1 MPKPSGLTVA
11 APETTWSLIP
21 SFGYGVV
28 GVRPEDAR
36 RVRLVLAEERLG
48 LRAVGAGRR
57 LEPVAGERVVARRRA
72 PSRRARCVGRVAS
85 SPHAQVLRNHS
96 VGSTSSVASSGPWF
110 STSIRISTSV
120 GEAFA

>member
-28 GVRPEDAR
+28 ASEPKTRGG
-36 RVRLVLAEERLG
+36 VRLVLAEERLG
-48 LRAVGAGRR
+48 RLAVGAGRA
-57 LEPVAGERVVARRRA
+57 LEPVAGERVVGDAEGRAVALDPRTVGAALRRPRV
-72 PSRRARCVGRVAS
+72 PEPERRQHVQRRLV
-85 SPHAQVLRNHS
+85 
-96 VGSTSSVASSGPWF
+96 GPWF
-110 STSIRISTSV
+110 SISIRASTSV